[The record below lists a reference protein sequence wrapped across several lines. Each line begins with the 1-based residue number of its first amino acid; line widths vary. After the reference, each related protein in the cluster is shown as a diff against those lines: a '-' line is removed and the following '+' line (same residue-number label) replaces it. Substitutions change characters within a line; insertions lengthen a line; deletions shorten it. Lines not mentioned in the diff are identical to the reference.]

1 MDRAVQVNTHWELSP
16 ASSPEEKLMKGIFH
30 PDKWNDWDTPLPN
43 AQEIRKLDPEEDKYY
58 REYIIQHAY
67 GSRQKMLMRKLGFS
81 ELPERRVNPENPEDD
96 QYEEY
101 YVLREQVAR
110 EPDAE
115 ILKEAAYE
123 APTQM
128 ARFAFCRLTKHS
140 YPAPWYYS
148 YSYCTYECGWKEGMT
163 TEDVIEF
170 CREMIAV
177 EGPFAEEA
185 KECLADPPRDH
196 NDSDGNRMASHER
209 AVSEP
214 PYVRK
219 QRLAPFRKSEEY
231 DQSRAEV
238 LQLEEQGHEA
248 LAAGDKEKAFML
260 FYEMSYKSER
270 LGKYTQ
276 RWEAIDDYAR
286 CRIATAEVID
296 NASEAEKAA
305 VILRKLIREC
315 PGGPEEKVYREHL
328 KKAEEVYRKKVK
340 ETAVEFGFEKK
351 ERPIVFYHTFDPKDA
366 GVICGLIEERF
377 RAGGRKRKIEFRR
390 QEDTRLEDIE
400 LNLILPN
407 GAGDGEIILR
417 SKKSFEDRRPEMGDI
432 CCCSLPT
439 MLELYYNTGNIWAV
453 SPFIDTDDVFPEFLN
468 QGTIKGEVCGVPV
481 LVFKGN
487 VGGSAG
493 GSVEGGTAE
502 AAGDPSG
509 WMSDVV
515 LNWAGTPFGRE
526 VSALHSWAVLESAGF
541 KTYFTFLNNNNYG
554 LKWLDCL
561 DLQLLMTDSN
571 FINDV
576 CMACK
581 AGGESPH
588 VFPADSTVWKMR

>member
-1 MDRAVQVNTHWELSP
+1 
-16 ASSPEEKLMKGIFH
+16 MKGIFH
-30 PDKWNDWDTPLPN
+30 PDNWNDWDTPFPN
-43 AQEIRKLDPEEDKYY
+43 VQEIRKLDPAEDKNYL
-58 REYIIQHAY
+58 EYLIQHAY
-67 GSRQKMLMRKLGFS
+67 GSRQKTLMKKLGLS
-81 ELPERRVNPENPEDD
+81 ELPERRVNPEIPEDD

-101 YVLREQVAR
+101 FVLREQVAR

-128 ARFAFCRLTKHS
+128 ARFAFCYLTKYS
-140 YPAPWYYS
+140 YPSPWEYAFS
-148 YSYCTYECGWKEGMT
+148 YRTYKCGWKEGMT
-163 TEDVIEF
+163 TEDVIDF

-185 KECLADPPRDH
+185 KECLADPPKDH

-238 LQLEEQGHEA
+238 LQLEEQGYEA
-248 LAAGDKEKAFML
+248 LLAGDKEKAALLFM
-260 FYEMSYKSER
+260 EMSRKSEQ

-276 RWEAIDDYAR
+276 RWEAFDDYAR
-286 CRIATAEVID
+286 SCIAAAELTGF
-296 NASEAEKAA
+296 ASEAEKAA
-305 VILRKLIREC
+305 VILRKLIKQC

-328 KKAEEVYRKKVK
+328 KKAEETYWKTVK
-340 ETAVEFGFEKK
+340 ETAEESGFEKK
-351 ERPIVFYHTFDPKDA
+351 ERPIVFYHSFDPKDA
-366 GVICGLIEERF
+366 EVICGLIEERF
-377 RAGGRKRKIEFRR
+377 RARGGKRKIEFRR

-417 SKKSFEDRRPEMGDI
+417 SKKMFEDKRPEMGDI
-432 CCCSLPT
+432 CCCGLPT
-439 MLELYYNTGNIWAV
+439 MLELYYNTGNIRAV
-453 SPFIDTDDVFPEFLN
+453 SPFIDTDHVVPELLK

-487 VGGSAG
+487 AGGSAG
-493 GSVEGGTAE
+493 GSAGDSVGGGTAE
-502 AAGDPSG
+502 AAGDPPG
-509 WMSDVV
+509 WTSDIMH
-515 LNWAGTPFGRE
+515 NWAGTPLGQE
-526 VSALHSWAVLESAGF
+526 VSAVHSWAVLEAAGL
-541 KTYFTFLNNNNYG
+541 KTYFAFLNNNNYG

-561 DLQLLMTDSN
+561 DLLKLMADSD

-576 CMACK
+576 CMACN
-581 AGGESPH
+581 AGDETPH
-588 VFPADSTVWKMR
+588 VFPTGGDRGRFSVSKQV

>member
-1 MDRAVQVNTHWELSP
+1 
-16 ASSPEEKLMKGIFH
+16 MKGIFH
-30 PDKWNDWDTPLPN
+30 PDMWNDWDNPLPN
-43 AQEIRKLDPEEDKYY
+43 VQEVKQLDPVEDKCYL
-58 REYIIQHAY
+58 EYIVQHAY
-67 GSRQKMLMRKLGFS
+67 GSRQKTLMRKLGFS
-81 ELPERRVNPENPEDD
+81 ELPERRVNPEIPEDD

-123 APTQM
+123 APTLM
-128 ARFAFCRLTKHS
+128 ARFAFCRLTKYS
-140 YPAPWYYS
+140 YPASWKYA

-196 NDSDGNRMASHER
+196 NDCDGNRMASHER
-209 AVSEP
+209 PASEP

-238 LQLEEQGHEA
+238 LRLEEQGYEA

-260 FYEMSYKSER
+260 FHEMSYRSEW

-286 CRIATAEVID
+286 CRIATAEVLD
-296 NASEAEKAA
+296 NAYEAEKAA
-305 VILRKLIREC
+305 VILRKLIKKC
-315 PGGPEEKVYREHL
+315 PGGPEEKAYREHL
-328 KKAEEVYRKKVK
+328 QKAEEVYRKKVE
-340 ETAVEFGFEKK
+340 ETAVESGCEN
-351 ERPIVFYHTFDPKDA
+351 EDRPIVFYHSFDPKDEE
-366 GVICGLIEERF
+366 VICRLIEERF
-377 RAGGRKRKIEFRR
+377 RARGGKRKIEFRW
-390 QEDTRLEDIE
+390 QEETRLEDIE
-400 LNLILPN
+400 LSLILPN
-407 GAGDGEIILR
+407 GPGDGEIILT
-417 SKKSFEDRRPEMGDI
+417 SKKVFEDRRPEMGDI
-432 CCCSLPT
+432 CCCGLPT

-453 SPFIDTDDVFPEFLN
+453 SPFIDTDHVFPEFLK
-468 QGTIKGEVCGVPV
+468 QGTIKGEVCGVPA

-487 VGGSAG
+487 AGGSA
-493 GSVEGGTAE
+493 EGGTVE
-502 AAGDPSG
+502 AAGDPPG
-509 WMSDVV
+509 WTSDVM
-515 LNWAGTPFGRE
+515 LNWAGTPYGRE
-526 VSALHSWAVLESAGF
+526 VSAVHSWAVWRAEGF
-541 KTYFTFLNNNNYG
+541 KTYFIFLNNNNCG

-561 DLQLLMTDSN
+561 DLQMLMTDSD

-576 CMACK
+576 CMACNE
-581 AGGESPH
+581 GGESPH
-588 VFPADSTVWKMR
+588 VFPADSTVWKRR

>member
-1 MDRAVQVNTHWELSP
+1 
-16 ASSPEEKLMKGIFH
+16 MKGIFH
-30 PDKWNDWDTPLPN
+30 PDNWNDWDTPFPN
-43 AQEIRKLDPEEDKYY
+43 VQEIRKLDPAEDKNYL
-58 REYIIQHAY
+58 EYLIQHAY
-67 GSRQKMLMRKLGFS
+67 GSRQKTLMKKLGLS
-81 ELPERRVNPENPEDD
+81 ELPERRVNPEIPEDD

-101 YVLREQVAR
+101 FVLREQVAR

-128 ARFAFCRLTKHS
+128 ARFAFCYLTKYS
-140 YPAPWYYS
+140 YPSPWEYAFS
-148 YSYCTYECGWKEGMT
+148 YRTYKCGWKEGMT
-163 TEDVIEF
+163 TEDVIDF

-185 KECLADPPRDH
+185 KECLADPPKDH
-196 NDSDGNRMASHER
+196 NDFDGNRMASHER
-209 AVSEP
+209 PASEP

-238 LQLEEQGHEA
+238 LQLEEQGYEA
-248 LAAGDKEKAFML
+248 LAAGDKEKAALLFM
-260 FYEMSYKSER
+260 EMSRKSEQ

-276 RWEAIDDYAR
+276 RWEAFDDYAR
-286 CRIATAEVID
+286 SCIAAAEVTGF
-296 NASEAEKAA
+296 ASEAEKAA
-305 VILRKLIREC
+305 VILRKLIKQC

-328 KKAEEVYRKKVK
+328 KKAEETYWKTVK
-340 ETAVEFGFEKK
+340 ETAEESGFEKK
-351 ERPIVFYHTFDPKDA
+351 ERPIVFYHSFDPKDA
-366 GVICGLIEERF
+366 EVICGLIEERF
-377 RAGGRKRKIEFRR
+377 RARGGKRKIEFRR

-417 SKKSFEDRRPEMGDI
+417 SKKMFEDKRPEMGDI
-432 CCCSLPT
+432 CCCGLPT
-439 MLELYYNTGNIWAV
+439 MLELYYNTGNIRAV
-453 SPFIDTDDVFPEFLN
+453 SPFIDTDHVVPELLK

-487 VGGSAG
+487 AGGSAG
-493 GSVEGGTAE
+493 GSAGDSVGGGTAE
-502 AAGDPSG
+502 AAGDPPG
-509 WMSDVV
+509 WTSDIMH
-515 LNWAGTPFGRE
+515 NWAGTPLGQE
-526 VSALHSWAVLESAGF
+526 VSAVHSWAVLEAAGL
-541 KTYFTFLNNNNYG
+541 KTYFAFLNNNNYG

-561 DLQLLMTDSN
+561 DLLKLMADSD

-576 CMACK
+576 CMACN
-581 AGGESPH
+581 AGDETPH
-588 VFPADSTVWKMR
+588 VFPTGGDRGRFSVSKQV

>member
-1 MDRAVQVNTHWELSP
+1 
-16 ASSPEEKLMKGIFH
+16 MKGIFH
-30 PDKWNDWDTPLPN
+30 PDNWNDWDTPFPN
-43 AQEIRKLDPEEDKYY
+43 VQEIKKLDPAEDKNYL
-58 REYIIQHAY
+58 EYLIQHAY
-67 GSRQKMLMRKLGFS
+67 GSRQKTLLKKLGLS
-81 ELPERRVNPENPEDD
+81 ELPERRVNPEIPEDD

-101 YVLREQVAR
+101 FVLREQVAR

-128 ARFAFCRLTKHS
+128 ARFAFCYLTKYS
-140 YPAPWYYS
+140 YPSPWEYAFS
-148 YSYCTYECGWKEGMT
+148 YRTYKCGWKEGMT
-163 TEDVIEF
+163 TEDVIDF

-185 KECLADPPRDH
+185 KECLADPPKDH

-248 LAAGDKEKAFML
+248 LAAGDKEKAALL
-260 FYEMSYKSER
+260 FLEMSRKSEQ

-276 RWEAIDDYAR
+276 RWEAFDDYAR
-286 CRIATAEVID
+286 SCIAAAEVTGF
-296 NASEAEKAA
+296 ASEAEKAA
-305 VILRKLIREC
+305 VILRKLIKQC

-328 KKAEEVYRKKVK
+328 KKAEETYWKTVK
-340 ETAVEFGFEKK
+340 ETAEESGFEKK
-351 ERPIVFYHTFDPKDA
+351 ERPIVFYHSFDPKDA
-366 GVICGLIEERF
+366 EVICGLIEERF
-377 RAGGRKRKIEFRR
+377 RARGGKRKIEFRR

-417 SKKSFEDRRPEMGDI
+417 SKKMFEDRRPEMGDI
-432 CCCSLPT
+432 CCCGLPT
-439 MLELYYNTGNIWAV
+439 MLELYYNTGNIRAV
-453 SPFIDTDDVFPEFLN
+453 SPF
-468 QGTIKGEVCGVPV
+468 TIKGEVCGVPV

-487 VGGSAG
+487 AGGSAG
-493 GSVEGGTAE
+493 DSVGGGTAE
-502 AAGDPSG
+502 AAGDPPG
-509 WMSDVV
+509 WTSDIMH
-515 LNWAGTPFGRE
+515 NWAGTPLGQE
-526 VSALHSWAVLESAGF
+526 VSAVHSWAVLEAAGL
-541 KTYFTFLNNNNYG
+541 KTYFAFLNNNNYG

-561 DLQLLMTDSN
+561 DLLKLMVDSD

-576 CMACK
+576 CMACN
-581 AGGESPH
+581 ARGETPH
-588 VFPADSTVWKMR
+588 VFPTGGDRGRFSVSKQV

>member
-1 MDRAVQVNTHWELSP
+1 
-16 ASSPEEKLMKGIFH
+16 MKGIFH
-30 PDKWNDWDTPLPN
+30 PDMWNDWDDPLPN
-43 AQEIRKLDPEEDKYY
+43 VQEIRKLDPAEDKNYL
-58 REYIIQHAY
+58 EYIVQHAY
-67 GSRQKMLMRKLGFS
+67 GHRQNTLMRKLGFS
-81 ELPERRVNPENPEDD
+81 ELPERRVNPREPEDD
-96 QYEEY
+96 RYEEY
-101 YVLREQVAR
+101 YVLKEQVAR

-128 ARFAFCRLTKHS
+128 ARFAFCRLTKYS
-140 YPAPWYYS
+140 YPAPWEYAFS
-148 YSYCTYECGWKEGMT
+148 YRTYECGWKEEMT

-185 KECLADPPRDH
+185 KECLADPPKDH

-209 AVSEP
+209 AASEP

-238 LQLEEQGHEA
+238 LRLEEQGHEA
-248 LAAGDKEKAFML
+248 LAAGDKEKAASLFM
-260 FYEMSYKSER
+260 EMSRKSEQ

-276 RWEAIDDYAR
+276 RWEAFDDYAR
-286 CRIATAEVID
+286 GCIAAAELTGF
-296 NASEAEKAA
+296 ASEAEKAA
-305 VILRKLIREC
+305 VILRKLIKEC
-315 PGGPEEKVYREHL
+315 PDGPEEKVYREHL
-328 KKAEEVYRKKVK
+328 KKAEAAYWKTVK
-340 ETAVEFGFEKK
+340 ETAEESGFENV
-351 ERPIVFYHTFDPKDA
+351 ERSIVFYHSFDPKDA
-366 GVICGLIEERF
+366 EVICELIEERF
-377 RAGGRKRKIEFRR
+377 RAGGGKQKIEFRW

-417 SKKSFEDRRPEMGDI
+417 SKKVHEDSRPEMGDI
-432 CCCSLPT
+432 CCCGLPT

-453 SPFIDTDDVFPEFLN
+453 SPFIDTDNVSPEFLK
-468 QGTIKGEVCGVPV
+468 QGTIQGEVCGVPV
-481 LVFKGN
+481 LVF
-487 VGGSAG
+487 
-493 GSVEGGTAE
+493 AE
-502 AAGDPSG
+502 AAGDPPG
-509 WMSDVV
+509 WTSDIVH
-515 LNWAGTPFGRE
+515 NWAETPFGQE
-526 VSALHSWAVLESAGF
+526 VSAVHSWAVLKAAGY

-561 DLQLLMTDSN
+561 DLQKLMTDTD
-571 FINDV
+571 FLHDV
-576 CMACK
+576 CMACN

-588 VFPADSTVWKMR
+588 VFPAGGDRGRFSVSFFRKLGELSE

>member
-1 MDRAVQVNTHWELSP
+1 
-16 ASSPEEKLMKGIFH
+16 MKGIFH
-30 PDKWNDWDTPLPN
+30 PDNWNDWDTPFPN
-43 AQEIRKLDPEEDKYY
+43 VQEIRKLDPAEDKNYL
-58 REYIIQHAY
+58 EYLIQHAY
-67 GSRQKMLMRKLGFS
+67 GSRQKTLLKKLGLS
-81 ELPERRVNPENPEDD
+81 ELPERRVNPEIPEDD

-101 YVLREQVAR
+101 FVLREQVAR

-128 ARFAFCRLTKHS
+128 ARFAFCYLTKYS
-140 YPAPWYYS
+140 YPSPWEYAFS
-148 YSYCTYECGWKEGMT
+148 YRTYKCGWKEGMT
-163 TEDVIEF
+163 TEDVIDF

-185 KECLADPPRDH
+185 KECLADPPKDH

-231 DQSRAEV
+231 DQSREEV

-248 LAAGDKEKAFML
+248 LVAGDKEKAALL
-260 FYEMSYKSER
+260 FLEMSRKSEQ

-276 RWEAIDDYAR
+276 RWEAFDDYAR
-286 CRIATAEVID
+286 SCIAAAELTGF
-296 NASEAEKAA
+296 ASEAEKAA
-305 VILRKLIREC
+305 VILRKLIKQC

-328 KKAEEVYRKKVK
+328 KKAEETYWKTVK
-340 ETAVEFGFEKK
+340 ETAEESGFEKK
-351 ERPIVFYHTFDPKDA
+351 ERPIVFYHSFDPKDA
-366 GVICGLIEERF
+366 EVICGLIEERF
-377 RAGGRKRKIEFRR
+377 RARGGKRKIEFRW

-400 LNLILPN
+400 LNLILPD

-417 SKKSFEDRRPEMGDI
+417 SKKMFEDRRPEMGDI
-432 CCCSLPT
+432 CCCGLPT
-439 MLELYYNTGNIWAV
+439 MLELYYNTGNIRAV
-453 SPFIDTDDVFPEFLN
+453 SPFIDTDHVVPELLK

-487 VGGSAG
+487 AGGSAG
-493 GSVEGGTAE
+493 DSVGGGTAE
-502 AAGDPSG
+502 AAGDPPG
-509 WMSDVV
+509 WTSDIMH
-515 LNWAGTPFGRE
+515 NWAGTPLGQE
-526 VSALHSWAVLESAGF
+526 VSAVHSWAVLEAAGF
-541 KTYFTFLNNNNYG
+541 MTYFAFLNNNNYG

-561 DLQLLMTDSN
+561 DLLKLMADSD

-576 CMACK
+576 CMACN
-581 AGGESPH
+581 AGGETPH
-588 VFPADSTVWKMR
+588 VFPTGGDRGRFSVSLF